1 MLELLVPLLLA
12 GAFDGAAAER
22 HAAALAALGP
32 HPLGSPRGRVAAEYV
47 AAQFREVGLEEVRY
61 QEFAQ
66 GGLEGRNVI
75 GVLRAPGPGFVVI
88 GAHHDTVPSAPG
100 AYDDGGG
107 VGVLIETA
115 RVLSHG
121 RARPRSLVFV
131 SWDGEESEAQGPE
144 KAAGSRA
151 YVRSLGAATQD
162 LVAGF
167 VVEMCGWGGRP
178 VLHPLGYADPL
189 RPGRYVIAPGWLV
202 SAALSGSRSRQAGFA
217 LGDPRLSWL
226 YQPAVRTF
234 RVRFYGDDLSLLQAG
249 SSALFASDSSFSA
262 FYPWYHQPSDTSDRL
277 DRNALARMGQ
287 AVLGAVEAIE
297 EADRA
302 PSRQPDWFA
311 AWGVVVGRWTLLGV
325 GALSLAPGLVA
336 GLRAGGFA
344 LAARALHGVL
354 FAIVFYRNPVPVLW
368 IFLLPNLL
376 LPLGAP
382 RWLKRASW
390 LPLAAL
396 LALGAAAWK
405 RGMVSGVWFEPWEV
419 AALSTALVLLLL
431 GARAPQTPARSARKA
446 RKSRRG

>member
-1 MLELLVPLLLA
+1 
-12 GAFDGAAAER
+12 
-22 HAAALAALGP
+22 
-32 HPLGSPRGRVAAEYV
+32 
-47 AAQFREVGLEEVRY
+47 
-61 QEFAQ
+61 
-66 GGLEGRNVI
+66 
-75 GVLRAPGPGFVVI
+75 
-88 GAHHDTVPSAPG
+88 
-100 AYDDGGG
+100 
-107 VGVLIETA
+107 
-115 RVLSHG
+115 
-121 RARPRSLVFV
+121 VFV

-167 VVEMCGWGGRP
+167 VVEMCGWSDGRP
-178 VLHPLGYADPL
+178 VLHPLAYTDPL
-189 RPGRYVIAPGWLV
+189 RPGRYVMAPDWLV

-217 LGDPRLSWL
+217 VGDPRLSWL

-262 FYPWYHQPSDTSDRL
+262 FYPWYHQPADTSDRL

-287 AVLGAVEAIE
+287 AVLGAVGTIE
-297 EADRA
+297 KAERG

-311 AWGVVVGRWTLLGV
+311 AWGVVVGRWTLLGL
-325 GALSLAPGLVA
+325 GALSVAPGLVA
-336 GLRAGGFA
+336 GLRAGGLA
-344 LAARALHGVL
+344 LGARALHGVL
-354 FAIVFYRNPVPVLW
+354 FAIVVYRNPVPVLW

-376 LPLGAP
+376 LPLAAP

-405 RGMVSGVWFEPWEV
+405 RGMVSGVWFAPWEL
-419 AALSTALVLLLL
+419 AALTAALVLLQL
-431 GARAPQTPARSARKA
+431 GARASGMPARSPRRA